1 ATTPGIGALARRTV
15 PDENI
20 EHCLPSVLRRY
31 LRHGATEFETRI
43 ATVGF
48 IEFRGVDALL
58 ANDGP
63 DAVAAAL
70 DEVVSVVAEACEAEG
85 IAFLASDIDN
95 DGGKLIVVSGV
106 PRVQEDDEGRLLRV
120 VSRVSEKPLTLRL
133 KIGVNR
139 GHVFAGT
146 IGTTHRAA

>member
-1 ATTPGIGALARRTV
+1 GALARRTV

-31 LRHGATEFETRI
+31 LRHGATEFEHRI

-48 IEFRGVDALL
+48 LEFRGVDRLL

-85 IAFLASDIDN
+85 IAFLASHIDHERGN
-95 DGGKLIVVSGV
+95 IIVIGGA
-106 PRVQEDDEGRLLRV
+106 PRERD
-120 VSRVSEKPLTLRL
+120 
-133 KIGVNR
+133 
-139 GHVFAGT
+139 A
-146 IGTTHRAA
+146 